1 MLSGYTSVPPKG
13 SCTVV
18 FSRQHTIS
26 ALVGCAVLAGI
37 GLNVSHPLAAHA
49 TGTGSGSVDNET
61 ISAEVRYDVAPSE
74 SACVWEPV
82 RGSASLPIAGTRPTQ
97 YETLY
102 YRACDDRIMSYHW
115 IRDSTPRRIAESANS
130 KVSRLVNSLLLRT
143 APPSDKMVVT
153 VGTWFW
159 IPRAAWKPVSVTAW
173 IPTQAGPISVTTTA
187 TPHTITYTPG
197 DGQPPV
203 TCKGPGTP
211 WTARNGDRAK
221 GACMYTYARASHS
234 QRGKHFRAAMDVTW
248 LVTWRSSLGLAGRL
262 PNIRTGSAMNA
273 RVLELQ
279 ALSR

>member
-1 MLSGYTSVPPKG
+1 VVWTTRHTVSYLLAIAL
-13 SCTVV
+13 CTGVAIT
-18 FSRQHTIS
+18 FADSST
-26 ALVGCAVLAGI
+26 AY
-37 GLNVSHPLAAHA
+37 A
-49 TGTGSGSVDNET
+49 TGTGSGSVDNDT
-61 ISAEVRYDVAPSE
+61 ISAEVRYNSPPRD

-82 RGSASLPIAGTRPTQ
+82 RGSISLPVAHTQPTQ
-97 YETLY
+97 YESLY

-115 IRDSTPRRIAESANS
+115 IRDSTPQRIATSTHN

-153 VGTWFW
+153 IGTWFW

-197 DGQPPV
+197 DGRTPV

-211 WTARNGDRAK
+211 WTARIGDRAK
-221 GACMYTYARASHS
+221 SSCMYTYTRASHS
-234 QRGKHFRAAMDVTW
+234 QRGRHFRAAMHVTW
-248 LVTWRSSLGLAGRL
+248 IVTWRSSLGLAGRL
-262 PNIRTGSAMNA
+262 PNIRTGSTMNA

>member
-1 MLSGYTSVPPKG
+1 MV
-13 SCTVV
+13 CTTRHTVSYLLALALFTGVV
-18 FSRQHTIS
+18 VTFPHSPT
-26 ALVGCAVLAGI
+26 V
-37 GLNVSHPLAAHA
+37 HA
-49 TGTGSGSVDNET
+49 TGSGSGSVDNET
-61 ISAEVRYDVAPSE
+61 ISAEVRYDPPPHE

-82 RGSASLPIAGTRPTQ
+82 RGSVSLPVADTRPTQ
-97 YETLY
+97 YESLY

-115 IRDSTPRRIAESANS
+115 IRDSTPERIATSAHN

-153 VGTWFW
+153 IGTWFW
-159 IPRAAWKPVSVTAW
+159 IPRAVWKPVSATAW
-173 IPTQAGPISVTTTA
+173 IPTHAGPISVTTTA

-197 DGQPPV
+197 DGHRPI

-211 WTARNGDRAK
+211 WTARSGDRTK
-221 GACMYTYARASHS
+221 SSCMYTYTRASHS
-234 QRGKHFRAAMDVTW
+234 QRDRHFRATMHVTW

-262 PNIRTGSAMNA
+262 PNIRTGSTMNA

>member
-1 MLSGYTSVPPKG
+1 MFYLFNTGSFIVVSTLRHSVVCLFTIAVCAG
-13 SCTVV
+13 SVV
-18 FSRQHTIS
+18 SFSHSPI
-26 ALVGCAVLAGI
+26 
-37 GLNVSHPLAAHA
+37 AHA
-49 TGTGSGSVDNET
+49 ASSGSGSVDDNT
-61 ISAEVRYDVAPSE
+61 ISAEVRYDPPPRD

-82 RGSASLPIAGTRPTQ
+82 RGATRLPIAGTRPTQ
-97 YETLY
+97 YESLY

-115 IRDSTPRRIAESANS
+115 IRDSTTQRIADSAHN

-159 IPRAAWKPVSVTAW
+159 IPRAVWKPVSVTAW

-187 TPHTITYTPG
+187 TPHTITYSPG
-197 DGQPPV
+197 DGHRPV

-211 WTARNGDRAK
+211 WTPRAGDRAK
-221 GACMYTYARASHS
+221 SSCMYTYKRASHS
-234 QRGKHFRAAMDVTW
+234 QRNRHFRATMRVTW
-248 LVTWRSSLGLAGRL
+248 LVTWRSSLGIAGRL
-262 PNIRTGSAMNA
+262 PNIGTGSTINA

>member
-13 SCTVV
+13 SFTMV
-18 FSRQHTIS
+18 FSTRHTMAYMVGL
-26 ALVGCAVLAGI
+26 ALFTGTAITA
-37 GLNVSHPLAAHA
+37 SHAPTAFA

-61 ISAEVRYDVAPSE
+61 IFAEVRYDMAPRE
-74 SACVWEPV
+74 GACVWEPV
-82 RGSASLPIAGTRPTQ
+82 KGSATLPIAGTRPTQ

-115 IRDSTPRRIAESANS
+115 IRDSTPQRIAESAHS

-159 IPRAAWKPVSVTAW
+159 IPRTAWKPVSVTAW
-173 IPTQAGPISVTTTA
+173 IPTQVGPISVTTTA
-187 TPHTITYTPG
+187 TPHTITYSPG
-197 DGQPPV
+197 DGQQPV

-211 WTARNGDRAK
+211 WTTRMGDRGK
-221 GACMYTYARASHS
+221 SACMYTYTRASHG
-234 QRGKHFRAAMDVTW
+234 QRGKSFRAAMHVTW

>member
-13 SCTVV
+13 ICNVVISVRHTVS
-18 FSRQHTIS
+18 FLIGIAT
-26 ALVGCAVLAGI
+26 LASV
-37 GLNVSHPLAAHA
+37 GLNVPLPLTARAS
-49 TGTGSGSVDNET
+49 GTGSGSVDNET
-61 ISAEVRYDVAPSE
+61 ISAEVRYDAPPRD

-82 RGSASLPIAGTRPTQ
+82 RGSTTLPIAGTQPTQ
-97 YETLY
+97 YESLY

-115 IRDSTPRRIAESANS
+115 IRDSTPQRIATSAHS

-153 VGTWFW
+153 IGTWFW

-173 IPTQAGPISVTTTA
+173 IPTHVGPISVTTTA

-197 DGQPPV
+197 DGRQPV

-211 WTARNGDRAK
+211 WTARTGDRARS
-221 GACMYTYARASHS
+221 ACMYTYTRASHG
-234 QRGKHFRAAMDVTW
+234 RRDRHFRAAMHVTW
-248 LVTWRSSLGLAGRL
+248 IVTWRSSLGLAGRL
-262 PNIRTGSAMNA
+262 PNIRTGSAVNA

>member
-1 MLSGYTSVPPKG
+1 
-13 SCTVV
+13 VV
-18 FSRQHTIS
+18 LTPRHTIS
-26 ALVGCAVLAGI
+26 YLVGIALFTATATVA
-37 GLNVSHPLAAHA
+37 SHSPTAYA
-49 TGTGSGSVDNET
+49 TGSGSGSVDNDT
-61 ISAEVRYDVAPSE
+61 ITAEVRYDAPPPE
-74 SACVWEPV
+74 SACVWERV
-82 RGSASLPIAGTRPTQ
+82 RGSVSLPIAGTSPTQ
-97 YETLY
+97 FETLY

-115 IRDSTPRRIAESANS
+115 IRDTTPQRIAESAQN

-197 DGQPPV
+197 DGRQPV
-203 TCKGPGTP
+203 TCAGPGTP
-211 WTARNGDRAK
+211 WTPRAGDRTRS
-221 GACMYTYARASHS
+221 ACMYTYSRASHN
-234 QRGKHFRAAMDVTW
+234 QRGRYFRAAMHVTW
-248 LVTWRSSLGLAGRL
+248 RVTWRSSLGIAGRL
-262 PNIRTGSAMNA
+262 PNVRTGSALNA